1 MKCARTVFFASAA
14 MIAVAISQQVSY
26 SAEKGGRLKPPEG
39 LRSVHMLTVPLDAT
53 VTAPI
58 FSISW
63 WSRVTP
69 APGIDPPSRLL
80 RESAPNDVTYQ
91 QGTR

>member
-1 MKCARTVFFASAA
+1 MLCARTVSFASVAV
-14 MIAVAISQQVSY
+14 IAVAIGHQASY
-26 SAEKGGRLKPPEG
+26 SADKVGRLKPSEG
-39 LRSVHMLTVPLDAT
+39 IRSDHMLMVPLDAT

-80 RESAPNDVTYQ
+80 REDQRNDLTYQ
-91 QGTR
+91 RGAQ

>member
-1 MKCARTVFFASAA
+1 MLCARTVSFASAA
-14 MIAVAISQQVSY
+14 VIAVAIGHQAS
-26 SAEKGGRLKPPEG
+26 SADKVGRLKPPEG
-39 LRSVHMLTVPLDAT
+39 IRSDHMLMVPLDAT

-80 RESAPNDVTYQ
+80 REDQRNDLSYQ
-91 QGTR
+91 REAQ